1 MQLTLLNCEGH
12 QSAGAAFVQQYHLTA
27 QCALRNVSFP
37 SRLWQGIS
45 TLCTAHL
52 TPDYYYCYYFT
63 WKQGWSP
70 RLLMAWQWSQA
81 LAQRQRL
88 GSYSGGAGCN
98 TWRYHLHLYFTL
110 VWMVESKFLGHIT
123 EVPLAWLQFF
133 LVFHLAS
140 FEEAADCIPETRC
153 EYPTSTHSYSSPFS
167 HSCLQGGGQQSTSV
181 RANPSSL
188 VELHWGWIQLIA
200 LAWKDPKGGSYHIS
214 WLPPSASINSDSCTV
229 SKFLGR
235 KESALSPHAYY
246 KGCFQ
251 QCATVIRGA
260 QLGNFNPPLSSLE
273 LLFMQP
279 AFTQHNG
286 CYLPMCF
293 EGYC

>member
-1 MQLTLLNCEGH
+1 MKTGLESQVTHGMAMKPSTCTKAEARVIFRWCRMQHMTL
-12 QSAGAAFVQQYHLTA
+12 SPSFVFH
-27 QCALRNVSFP
+27 V
-37 SRLWQGIS
+37 GV
-45 TLCTAHL
+45 
-52 TPDYYYCYYFT
+52 DG
-63 WKQGWSP
+63 WKQVSWTYYRGT
-70 RLLMAWQWSQA
+70 
-81 LAQRQRL
+81 
-88 GSYSGGAGCN
+88 SGLIA
-98 TWRYHLHLYFTL
+98 
-110 VWMVESKFLGHIT
+110 V
-123 EVPLAWLQFF
+123 FF

-251 QCATVIRGA
+251 QCATVISGA